1 MSAVAQANVIG
12 TVVAGRFRIERSLG
26 TGGMADVFAATDLA
40 TQRTVAVKLLK
51 QDIAE
56 NPEAAERLRREGE
69 VLRQL
74 EHPAIVRLE
83 TFGKLENGR
92 LFIAMELLSG
102 ETLGARI
109 RRDGKLE
116 PSDLVPI
123 VAGAC
128 SGLHAAHERG
138 IIHRDLKPDNVF
150 LVAGPEGPAVK
161 LLDFGI
167 SKITGSDKLTQ
178 TGEVLGTPR
187 YMAPEQLSAERD
199 IDGRTDV
206 YALGVI
212 LYEALAG
219 SPPFLAA
226 GPTDLIVA
234 ILHGKHAPLRS
245 FRPDLSPEIE
255 AVVTRAMSKA
265 REARYASVEALA
277 GAFLSVTQPAGRL
290 SMPGGEAR
298 PSMTTAP
305 MGSVGEISGEHPTEV
320 AGGAPRQ
327 SAEDLRPGTFSEL
340 AAAPAVIP
348 APVDAAAVADAPR
361 AQAAVPKS
369 RPVQEIAAHT
379 GAPVRPRHATP
390 PYELP
395 TTGKRTWLIVGAVL
409 AGALSAGVAV
419 VALKMTAGGADAD
432 ASQAASPPASEAPPS
447 RTASAAE
454 RAPGG
459 AAGIGAAAVDG
470 AAVGAQPGSLPEGV
484 DAPNEAEPS
493 AGDPAGDDGASGAG
507 TGAGAPREKRARS
520 RRTTRA
526 GSVTMSPGTPS
537 PDPAGAP
544 SAADLMRD
552 ARDALRN
559 GDPRACITL
568 VERAMEAG
576 ASSAALRLRGD
587 CLARAGDREAAL
599 RAYERFCRLAPDHP
613 AISEVRATVESLG
626 GQCN

>member
-1 MSAVAQANVIG
+1 MSADAQANGSLVG
-12 TVVAGRFRIERSLG
+12 TVVAGRFRVERSLG
-26 TGGMADVFAATDLA
+26 KGGMAEVFAAIDLA

-51 QDIAE
+51 QEIAQ

-69 VLRQL
+69 VLQKL

-83 TFGKLENGR
+83 TFGKLEDGR
-92 LFIAMELLSG
+92 LFIAMEMLSG
-102 ETLGARI
+102 ETLGERI
-109 RRDGKLE
+109 RREGRLE
-116 PSDLVPI
+116 PADAAPI
-123 VAGAC
+123 LAGAC
-128 SGLHAAHERG
+128 SGLHAAHEKG

-150 LVAGPEGPAVK
+150 LVAGVDGPSVK

-245 FRPDLSPEIE
+245 FRPDLSPDIE
-255 AVVTRAMSKA
+255 AVVTRAMSRA
-265 REARYASVEALA
+265 REARYGSAEELA
-277 GAFLSVTQPAGRL
+277 DAFLSVARPSGRV
-290 SMPGGEAR
+290 SMPGEAR

-305 MGSVGEISGEHPTEV
+305 MGSVGEISGEHPVDVVE
-320 AGGAPRQ
+320 PPPKE
-327 SAEDLRPGTFSEL
+327 SADDLRPGTFSEL

-348 APVDAAAVADAPR
+348 PPVEAAAEPGPAYGTSAASAAGSTPR
-361 AQAAVPKS
+361 
-369 RPVQEIAAHT
+369 RVQEMAAQT
-379 GAPVRPRHATP
+379 DAPVRPRHATP

-395 TTGKRTWLIVGAVL
+395 TTGKRTWLIVGAML
-409 AGALSAGVAV
+409 AGAVSAGIAV
-419 VALKMTAGGADAD
+419 VALKMTAGDGDAEP
-432 ASQAASPPASEAPPS
+432 AQTASPPADEAPPGAAAGAAAPVAAGPAAGT
-447 RTASAAE
+447 TAAAD
-454 RAPGG
+454 G
-459 AAGIGAAAVDG
+459 AAGSTEMGGASEENG
-470 AAVGAQPGSLPEGV
+470 
-484 DAPNEAEPS
+484 DADAE
-493 AGDPAGDDGASGAG
+493 DGASADDTGGAS
-507 TGAGAPREKRARS
+507 TGDPPREKRAR
-520 RRTTRA
+520 RRTR
-526 GSVTMSPGTPS
+526 VTSMSPAAPTPA
-537 PDPAGAP
+537 PAAP

-552 ARDALRN
+552 ARAALRN

-587 CLARAGDREAAL
+587 CLARAGDSAGAL

-613 AISEVRATVESLG
+613 AISEVRATVESMG
-626 GQCN
+626 GQCR